1 MAYSEEQRALR
12 TAAERFAREKLA
24 PRYQTREQE
33 GRIDRALLR
42 EMGALG
48 LIAGDLAESHG
59 GLGLSSETTGLIM
72 EALAYGDV
80 NVAYVQLLGSLCG
93 QIIARHATEDI
104 AATWLP
110 RIVSGESLVALALT
124 EPRGGSDAANLA
136 LSARPI
142 DTGYVLNGEKSSIS
156 IADQADAVL
165 VFARTGSIEDRAH
178 GISAFLVPMNAAGVA
193 TSRFTDL
200 GSKAM
205 GRGSIFFDDV
215 QVPRTNRLGAEGA
228 GFVQVMQGFDF
239 SRALIGLQCIG
250 PAQASLDE
258 SWVYASER
266 HAFGGPLS
274 RQSGRHV
281 CARRMRGNG
290 CGRAPTLLSYAASAR
305 RRPAAHR
312 RGRDVQV
319 ARTEDRCRHYSS
331 MFADP
336 WSLWMVARPAAS
348 TAAAGRNGP
357 RDRRW
362 HRSDYEAHYRARNAQ
377 ATRALVD
384 KGRDGRH
391 ASGRTTP

>member
-33 GRIDRALLR
+33 GRIDRALVR

-110 RIVSGESLVALALT
+110 RILSGESLVALALT

-136 LSARPI
+136 LSARPS

-178 GISAFLVPMNAAGVA
+178 GISAFLVPMNAAGVT
-193 TSRFTDL
+193 TSRFADL

-239 SRALIGLQCIG
+239 SRALIGLQCVG

-274 RQSGRHV
+274 RNQGVTFPLAECEAMDAAVRQLCFHTLRLRDACLPHTAEAAMCKWLGPKTAVELFINV
-281 CARRMRGNG
+281 C
-290 CGRAPTLLSYAASAR
+290 
-305 RRPAAHR
+305 
-312 RGRDVQV
+312 
-319 ARTEDRCRHYSS
+319 
-331 MFADP
+331 
-336 WSLWMVARPAAS
+336 
-348 TAAAGRNGP
+348 
-357 RDRRW
+357 
-362 HRSDYEAHYRARNAQ
+362 
-377 ATRALVD
+377 
-384 KGRDGRH
+384 
-391 ASGRTTP
+391 

>member
-33 GRIDRALLR
+33 ARIDRALVR

-93 QIIARHATEDI
+93 QIIARHATEDL

-136 LSARPI
+136 LSARPT
-142 DTGYVLNGEKSSIS
+142 DAGYVLNGEKSSIS
-156 IADQADAVL
+156 MAEQADAVL
-165 VFARTGSIEDRAH
+165 VFARTGSVEDRAH
-178 GISAFLVPMNAAGVA
+178 GISAFLVSMNAAGVT
-193 TSRFTDL
+193 TSRFADL

-215 QVPRTNRLGAEGA
+215 RVPRTNRLGAEGA

-266 HAFGGPLS
+266 HAFGAPLS
-274 RQSGRHV
+274 RNQGVTFPLAEYEAMAAAVRQLCFH
-281 CARRMRGNG
+281 
-290 CGRAPTLLSYAASAR
+290 TLRLRDAGLPHTAEAAMCKWLGPKTAVDIIHQCLLTHGHYGWSLDLPHQQR
-305 RRPAAHR
+305 L
-312 RGRDVQV
+312 RDVMGLEIGDGTGQIMKHII
-319 ARTEDRCRHYSS
+319 AREMLKR
-331 MFADP
+331 
-336 WSLWMVARPAAS
+336 
-348 TAAAGRNGP
+348 
-357 RDRRW
+357 
-362 HRSDYEAHYRARNAQ
+362 RAR
-377 ATRALVD
+377 
-384 KGRDGRH
+384 
-391 ASGRTTP
+391 

>member
-33 GRIDRALLR
+33 ARIDRALVR

-93 QIIARHATEDI
+93 QIIARHATEDL

-136 LSARPI
+136 LSARPT
-142 DTGYVLNGEKSSIS
+142 DAGYVLNGEKSSIS
-156 IADQADAVL
+156 MAEQADAVL
-165 VFARTGSIEDRAH
+165 VFARTGSVEDRAH
-178 GISAFLVPMNAAGVA
+178 GISAFLVSMNAAGVT
-193 TSRFTDL
+193 TSRFADL

-215 QVPRTNRLGAEGA
+215 RVPRTNRLGAEGA

-250 PAQASLDE
+250 PAQASLDK

-266 HAFGGPLS
+266 HAFGAPLS
-274 RQSGRHV
+274 RNQGVTFPLAEYEAMAAAVRQLCFH
-281 CARRMRGNG
+281 
-290 CGRAPTLLSYAASAR
+290 TLRLRDAGLPHTAEAAMCKWLGPKTAVDIIHQCLLTHGHYGWSLDLPHQQR
-305 RRPAAHR
+305 L
-312 RGRDVQV
+312 RDVMGLEIGDGTGQIMKHII
-319 ARTEDRCRHYSS
+319 AREMLKR
-331 MFADP
+331 
-336 WSLWMVARPAAS
+336 
-348 TAAAGRNGP
+348 
-357 RDRRW
+357 
-362 HRSDYEAHYRARNAQ
+362 RAR
-377 ATRALVD
+377 
-384 KGRDGRH
+384 
-391 ASGRTTP
+391 

>member
-33 GRIDRALLR
+33 ARIDRALVR

-93 QIIARHATEDI
+93 QIIARHATEDL

-136 LSARPI
+136 LSARPT

-156 IADQADAVL
+156 MAEQADAVL
-165 VFARTGSIEDRAH
+165 VFARTGSVEDRAH
-178 GISAFLVPMNAAGVA
+178 GISAFLVSMNAAGVT
-193 TSRFTDL
+193 TSRFADL

-215 QVPRTNRLGAEGA
+215 RVPRTNRLGAEGA

-266 HAFGGPLS
+266 HAFGAPLS
-274 RQSGRHV
+274 RNQGVMFPLAEYEAMAAAVRQLCFH
-281 CARRMRGNG
+281 
-290 CGRAPTLLSYAASAR
+290 TLRLRDAGLPHTAEAAMCKWLGPKTAVDIIHQCLLTHGHYGWSLDLPHQQR
-305 RRPAAHR
+305 L
-312 RGRDVQV
+312 RDVMGLEIGDGTGQIMKHII
-319 ARTEDRCRHYSS
+319 AREMLKR
-331 MFADP
+331 
-336 WSLWMVARPAAS
+336 
-348 TAAAGRNGP
+348 
-357 RDRRW
+357 
-362 HRSDYEAHYRARNAQ
+362 RAR
-377 ATRALVD
+377 
-384 KGRDGRH
+384 
-391 ASGRTTP
+391 